1 MNKHR
6 WRQLGLGQI
15 ERELQRLESVLAQDS
30 LSVIDRLFWQGRR
43 RELQAA
49 AWVVKRTLPAEA
61 SLLVPVSST
70 SLPLL
75 AEPED
80 LVVKSSQNPVER
92 LLGRWNDRD
101 LENLTDRPLELDIL
115 RVQQRQRL
123 LRSVVEQLQE
133 TLTELQGISPERLE
147 ALGVNLLGDIWM
159 GSAIRFYG
167 RYYSLTVAG
176 VERSVI
182 ETLATEREY
191 WQAQSLAAIPLSGE
205 LLGYLL
211 CQQDVYIDNRLQAY
225 GTVPA
230 EAHVRD
236 LLTNFLVR
244 IANTVLAPFLN
255 NFGELEPVKQQFYH
269 PKLLATRDI
278 ARFRNH
284 LSWQY
289 YLDRQY
295 RQPIAIFESRHPL
308 LVLREGGL
316 QEKSIYSPRRLE
328 LENLRGW
335 PWLVTMGLELRDGI
349 APLAKG
355 VSTVL
360 GNVLVYVLTEI
371 VGRGLGLVGKG
382 ILQGLGQALQEKR

>member
-6 WRQLGLGQI
+6 WRQLGLHQI
-15 ERELQRLESVLAQDS
+15 ERELQRLELLLTEDN

-43 RELQAA
+43 RELKAA
-49 AWVVKRTLPAEA
+49 AWVVQKTMPPET
-61 SLLVPVSST
+61 SLLVPISST
-70 SLPLL
+70 SLPVL

-80 LVVKSSQNPVER
+80 LVVTSSQNPVER

-115 RVQQRQRL
+115 RIQQRQRL

-147 ALGVNLLGDIWM
+147 ALGINLLGDIWM

-167 RYYSLTVAG
+167 RYYTLTVTGA
-176 VERSVI
+176 ERSVI
-182 ETLATEREY
+182 ETLAPEREY
-191 WQAQSLAAIPLSGE
+191 WQSQSLAAIPLSEE

-211 CQQDVYIDNRLQAY
+211 CQQDMYIDNRLQAY

-236 LLTNFLVR
+236 LLTNLLVR
-244 IANTVLAPFLN
+244 MANTVLAPFLN

-316 QEKSIYSPRRLE
+316 QEKSIYAPRRVE
-328 LENLRGW
+328 LEKLRGW

-355 VSTVL
+355 VSTIL